1 MTKRGANPTESSQT
15 LAKVPTM
22 DRIDNAMILDSL
34 PACVVLL
41 DRHNTINTVNAAG
54 EIFFQSSKTS
64 LMGKNLQGF
73 LPFSSPALELV
84 ERARKH
90 NSTIWDYRVDVSSPR
105 LGKQVEVDICASA
118 ITDHADEVLV
128 MFIRRTVADKIDRQL
143 NHRDAARTVTGLA
156 EMLAHEIKNPLSGIK
171 GAAQLLEAN
180 LSANDQKL
188 TQLITQETDRIAN
201 LVARMEAFSDV
212 QIPQRDPI
220 NIHSVLEH
228 VRKLAESGFGSGVKF
243 VERYDP
249 SIPPVFANRDQLVQ
263 VVLNLVKNACEAM
276 ENQKQKTITLS
287 SAYRSGVRIAT
298 GNKGKKVALP
308 IELTVADNGPGIP
321 PSIED
326 HIFDPFV
333 TTKINGSGLGLALVS
348 KIISAHGGVIDIG
361 PHIRK
366 GSQVR
371 ILLPAYQ
378 S

>member
-118 ITDHADEVLV
+118 IADHADEVLV

-287 SAYRSGVRIAT
+287 SAYRSGVRIAI